1 MDKLDF
7 LRQNGVDVDAG
18 IQNMMDIETYNEI
31 LDDFYNSIDEE
42 VLKISSFKE
51 NGDMPNYAIS
61 VHAMKSN
68 ARSFGFNK
76 LGEMAYNHE
85 MASKAND
92 INFVNEHFNE
102 LISEIQST
110 KVIIEKYKSM

>member
-1 MDKLDF
+1 MDKLNF
-7 LRQNGVDVDAG
+7 LRQNGVDVDTG
-18 IQNMMDIETYNEI
+18 VQNMMDVETYNEI

-42 VLKISSFKE
+42 ISKINTFKQ
-51 NGDMPNYAIS
+51 NNDMTNYAIS

-92 INFVNEHFNE
+92 INFVNSHYDE
-102 LISEIQST
+102 LINEILNT
-110 KVIIEKYKSM
+110 KKLIEQYKNI